1 MSKEKKF
8 LEIVADILECELDDI
23 SFETELNGENGENWD
38 SLAIVSFMA
47 EADSEFGKTL
57 TPTDVAAVK
66 NIKALFDLI

>member
-57 TPTDVAAVK
+57 SPNEVGAVK
-66 NIKALFDLI
+66 SVKDLLDLI